1 MIVDPGPSD
10 LGCITRTKRLGHA
23 LQGHGHLEDPAFQ
36 VAMLSKAVCDQPR
49 RMGSCPPLHTHTSPL
64 TKVQGPC
71 CEVGLVALWNQKR
84 ALPLFSTNL
93 SLMGG
98 VYLASF
104 SSVSRER
111 KRAAEL

>member
-36 VAMLSKAVCDQPR
+36 VAMLSKAVCNQPR
-49 RMGSCPPLHTHTSPL
+49 RMGSPHSPYFHTHTSSPS

-71 CEVGLVALWNQKR
+71 CKAGLVAL
-84 ALPLFSTNL
+84 
-93 SLMGG
+93 
-98 VYLASF
+98 
-104 SSVSRER
+104 
-111 KRAAEL
+111 